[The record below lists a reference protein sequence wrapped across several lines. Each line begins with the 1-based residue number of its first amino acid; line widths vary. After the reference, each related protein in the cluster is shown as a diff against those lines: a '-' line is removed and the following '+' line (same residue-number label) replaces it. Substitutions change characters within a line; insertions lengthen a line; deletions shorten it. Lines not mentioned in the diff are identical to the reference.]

1 MQLQKLLKLVFT
13 TVKTEIY
20 LMVRFVEQIK
30 IALIQLT
37 LELFTKVDI
46 IVQKVENYGV
56 ASVM

>member
-20 LMVRFVEQIK
+20 LMVRFVEQVK

>member
-20 LMVRFVEQIK
+20 LMVRFVEQAT